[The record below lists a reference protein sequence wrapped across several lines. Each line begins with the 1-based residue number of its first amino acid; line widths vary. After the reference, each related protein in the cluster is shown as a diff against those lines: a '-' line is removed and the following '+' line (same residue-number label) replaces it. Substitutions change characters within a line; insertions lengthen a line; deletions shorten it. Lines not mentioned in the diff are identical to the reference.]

1 MILWDFRCS
10 YSSKKKLVTGLKRK
24 ASFKLYVYM
33 YIYIY
38 MYIVLYISYTCIK
51 SLPHIPS
58 SPWCPQVLVNLVY
71 QVEQIG
77 TACNKVT
84 LGAEELSWMVK
95 ESDWLYY
102 MLLPISTITLLHH
115 YNINMFTTLLL
126 SQHGVGMVGAWVSTV
141 SMFEPK
147 KRQLRSDF
155 SQTDLNSLKLLS
167 FVSEFWIW

>member
-1 MILWDFRCS
+1 
-10 YSSKKKLVTGLKRK
+10 
-24 ASFKLYVYM
+24 
-33 YIYIY
+33 
-38 MYIVLYISYTCIK
+38 
-51 SLPHIPS
+51 
-58 SPWCPQVLVNLVY
+58 
-71 QVEQIG
+71 
-77 TACNKVT
+77 
-84 LGAEELSWMVK
+84 MVK

-167 FVSEFWIW
+167 FVSEF